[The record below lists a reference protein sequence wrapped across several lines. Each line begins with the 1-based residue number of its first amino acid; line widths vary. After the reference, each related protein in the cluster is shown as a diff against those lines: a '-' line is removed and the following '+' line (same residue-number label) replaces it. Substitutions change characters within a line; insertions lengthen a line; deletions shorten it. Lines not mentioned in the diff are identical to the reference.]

1 MLIAIDAST
10 RSTGFAFGG
19 PGDGCPRGGV
29 WPLPGC
35 DEHTFDMTLA
45 RITESVGELCRMVR
59 AEHLMIEAP
68 LLLVDQQ
75 HAAATAMALIQLTG
89 AIRAAAKRQGCKVR
103 LAAVQTVRKH
113 FIGTAHLKR
122 AEAKAAT
129 IARCKQLGWPVA
141 DGEGRDSDDRA
152 DANAVW
158 AYGMALLYPK
168 WAPQTSPLFAKEGGA
183 A

>member
-1 MLIAIDAST
+1 MLVAIDAST
-10 RSTGFAFGG
+10 KSTGFAFGG
-19 PGDGCPRGGV
+19 AADASPRGGC
-29 WPLPGC
+29 WALPGC
-35 DEHTFDMTLA
+35 DEQVFDMTLA
-45 RITESVGELCRMVR
+45 RIADSVGELCRMVR

-68 LLLVDQQ
+68 LLLVN
-75 HAAATAMALIQLTG
+75 HGHSAATAMALIQLTG
-89 AIRAAAKRQGCKVR
+89 AVRAAAKRAGAKVH

-122 AEAKAAT
+122 EEAKAAVME
-129 IARCKQLGWPVA
+129 RCRLLGWPCMN
-141 DGEGRDSDDRA
+141 DDQG

-168 WAPQTSPLFAKEGGA
+168 WAPQTEPLFVAAKGGA